1 MNKKYLGSLGS
12 ILTIVMAAM
21 LSISLT
27 SCGSDDDADN
37 NRNSSF
43 LVGEWQECNS
53 KGVFKDDATD
63 EEVHHAR
70 FRANGTGD
78 YWTVTKGK
86 EDEYKYSFEY
96 SCSLKGTSGT
106 LTLIT
111 TSSIYSSETG
121 RCESAEVTYVN
132 GILHGGDI
140 YYKKK

>member
-1 MNKKYLGSLGS
+1 MNKKYLWSM
-12 ILTIVMAAM
+12 LTIVMAAM

-53 KGVFKDDATD
+53 KGVFKDDDTD
-63 EEVHHAR
+63 EDVHHAR

-78 YWTVTKGK
+78 YWSVTKGK
-86 EDEYKYSFEY
+86 EDSHKYSFTY
-96 SCSLKGTSGT
+96 SISINGTSGT
-106 LTLIT
+106 ITLTT
-111 TSSIYSSETG
+111 TSSTNSSETG

>member
-1 MNKKYLGSLGS
+1 MNKKYLGS

-53 KGVFKDDATD
+53 KGVFKDDDTD

-78 YWTVTKGK
+78 YWSVTKGK
-86 EDEYKYSFEY
+86 EDSHNSSFTYSI
-96 SCSLKGTSGT
+96 SINGTSGT
-106 LTLIT
+106 ITLTT
-111 TSSIYSSETG
+111 TSSTNSSETG